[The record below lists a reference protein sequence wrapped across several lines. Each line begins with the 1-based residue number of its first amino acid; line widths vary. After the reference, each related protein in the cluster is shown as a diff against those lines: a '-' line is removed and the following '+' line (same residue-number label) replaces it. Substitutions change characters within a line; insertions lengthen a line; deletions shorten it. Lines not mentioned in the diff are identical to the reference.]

1 MKKTTILHVITTL
14 NRGGA
19 ENQLLILIEEQLKL
33 GYRVSV
39 AALKGN
45 SDLSAEIGI
54 LGARVINLTES
65 SFLRQVKTLR
75 KVYSKGYLVHSHLP
89 RAEIVSRLS
98 LFGKRNT
105 WIVSRHNA
113 EKFWPK
119 VPKLLSTLLSRI
131 VTHRTNAV
139 IAISAE
145 VERYLRDSKEISKRS
160 LRNLS
165 VVPYGIP
172 DNSETVPSP
181 KLERFGFCIGIAA
194 RLELQKDIPTL
205 IDAFQRLKSDSKHDW
220 TLHIAGSGS
229 LLSQLKQQVHDLGLS
244 QSVTFLGKVQNMDDF
259 YKSIDVF
266 VLSSR
271 YEGFGLVLLEAML
284 ARVPIVSSDIPTSK
298 EVLGENYVAFFPV
311 GDSCELAKV
320 IESMSNPKFRF
331 MACSQYESRLPRFS
345 SKLMANAI
353 SRVYQSL

>member
-1 MKKTTILHVITTL
+1 MKKARIIHVITTL
-14 NRGGA
+14 DRGGA
-19 ENQLLILIEEQLKL
+19 ENQLLILIDEQLKL
-33 GYRVSV
+33 GYEVSV

-45 SDLSAEIGI
+45 IELSAEIGI

-65 SFLRQVKTLR
+65 SFLRHVKTLR
-75 KVYSKGYLVHSHLP
+75 KVYSEGSLVHSHLP

-98 LFGKRNT
+98 LFRKRNT

-113 EKFWPK
+113 EEFWPK
-119 VPKLLSTLLSRI
+119 APKLLSTFLSRI
-131 VTHRTNAV
+131 VTHRTNAI

-145 VERYLRDSKEISKRS
+145 VERYLRESKEISKRS

-165 VVPYGIP
+165 VVPYGIL
-172 DNSETVPSP
+172 DKSETLPPP
-181 KLERFGFCIGIAA
+181 KLESFGFRIGIAA

-205 IDAFQRLKSDSKHDW
+205 IDAFQRLKSDSKDNW
-220 TLHIAGSGS
+220 TLRIAGSGS

-244 QSVTFLGKVQNMDDF
+244 HSVTFLGKVQNMDEF

-266 VLSSR
+266 VLSSK

-284 ARVPIVSSDIPTSK
+284 ARVPIISSDIPTSK

-311 GDSCELAKV
+311 GDSFELAKA
-320 IESMSNPKFRF
+320 IESMSNPRFRF

-345 SKLMANAI
+345 SKLMANEI